1 MSDQEYNSIKKAEA
15 LIDIERQ
22 REAVPIL
29 TKVYASNPHNFQAVC
44 LLARCFYEL
53 NENEEALK
61 YSEKAIQIEPENEWA
76 HRLRSVALGELGK
89 KKESLKSAEEAVRLA
104 PDEPHAL
111 QTFANALLRCG
122 KQEEAKS
129 VAEKILELAPD
140 SENSHLTA
148 GSVYLDLQYYQLA
161 EKHYREALRINPLSY
176 NAQNNLGIVAV
187 RRDGKSENAVEYF
200 AEAVKIEPAN
210 NLAVEN
216 LRMQFSVLP
225 QLAVCIL
232 YIPLG
237 ILGLLIAPTL
247 AIIFLLGGLFLVI
260 KTFFVNFNNRHL
272 LAEEFRV
279 LFKSE
284 SYQNRFKRSLNQL
297 WDISRNIFL
306 KIWLAYAF
314 AVAAFVLRL
323 LSFYY
328 NSDLLK
334 AAAFLTF
341 LACPFI
347 ISKKADE

>member
-1 MSDQEYNSIKKAEA
+1 MSDHQQNSIRKAEA

-22 REAVPIL
+22 REAVPLL
-29 TKVYASNPHNFQAVC
+29 TKIFAHDPQNFHAVC

-61 YSEKAIQIEPENEWA
+61 YAEKAIQIEPDEEWA
-76 HRLRSVALGELGK
+76 HRLRSVALGELGN

-104 PDEPHAL
+104 PDEPSAL
-111 QTFANALLRCG
+111 QRFANALLRCG
-122 KQEEAKS
+122 KMEEAKS
-129 VAEKILELAPD
+129 IAEKILEIAPD

-187 RRDGKSENAVEYF
+187 RRDGKSVNAVEYF
-200 AEAVKIEPAN
+200 AEAVRIEPAN
-210 NLAVEN
+210 NLAIEN
-216 LRMQFSVLP
+216 LRLQFSVLP
-225 QLAVCIL
+225 QLAVWFL

-237 ILGLLIAPTL
+237 LLGLFIAPTL
-247 AIIFLLGGLFLVI
+247 SLIFILGGLFLVI
-260 KTFFVNFNNRHL
+260 KTFVVNFNNRHL

-284 SYQNRFKRSLNQL
+284 SYQNRFKRSVNVL
-297 WDISRNIFL
+297 WDLSRTIFL
-306 KIWLAYAF
+306 KIRLAYAF

-347 ISKKADE
+347 ISKKAEE